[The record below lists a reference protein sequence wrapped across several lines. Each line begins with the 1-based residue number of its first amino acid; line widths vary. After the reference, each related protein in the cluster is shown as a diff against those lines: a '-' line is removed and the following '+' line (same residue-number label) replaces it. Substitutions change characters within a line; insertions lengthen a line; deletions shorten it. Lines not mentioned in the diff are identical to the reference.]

1 MLMIVLVLD
10 DDYSLIFIY
19 IGYHY
24 YSKHYAYHMILIS
37 NDWICV
43 MIPTIIVITI

>member
-1 MLMIVLVLD
+1 MILLVLD
-10 DDYSLIFIY
+10 DDYSLISIY
-19 IGYHY
+19 IGYQD
-24 YSKHYAYHMILIS
+24 YSKHYSYHMILL